1 MNLADLHARTDWVRR
16 RAIEFPA
23 FGIVVL
29 KNNGDAAESY
39 AGSLSA
45 LNKPNQ
51 PAGFSNAAK
60 LGVID

>member
-45 LNKPNQ
+45 LNQ